1 MNFLNRWSVLSCSTG
16 CNQPNQ
22 PSMDPGMRR
31 CWDDPSYNVYGHAL
45 EGAVGGGQ
53 WQPLL
58 VHVDHPV
65 QKVNTKDFEWK
76 HDFRAWK
83 GRGER
88 RRLGWR
94 RGCHIV
100 QATVESRWK
109 LTLYTWLYWALQDD
123 LLLEPYSHIL
133 SVPGKNIR
141 GKLIRYKILGAYLQ
155 FVAIV
160 ATFFLLAIFFGPW
173 AGGSTAGWRLK
184 RASWK
189 QLGRL
194 FRCFTM
200 QGFFTYPQLPQLHNS
215 SMSC

>member
-1 MNFLNRWSVLSCSTG
+1 MILFMYRWPVLSCSTG

-109 LTLYTWLYWALQDD
+109 TDIFD
-123 LLLEPYSHIL
+123 LVLVTITGWPLA
-133 SVPGKNIR
+133 G
-141 GKLIRYKILGAYLQ
+141 
-155 FVAIV
+155 
-160 ATFFLLAIFFGPW
+160 AIFSHSI
-173 AGGSTAGWRLK
+173 STWEEYTRKADK
-184 RASWK
+184 VK
-189 QLGRL
+189 
-194 FRCFTM
+194 
-200 QGFFTYPQLPQLHNS
+200 
-215 SMSC
+215 